1 MQVSLVFAN
10 QSEDDIILKDE
21 LDKMEREHGNFK
33 VSFPVLTRKNP
44 CLAHPCMCRDA
55 NQCGI

>member
-21 LDKMEREHGNFK
+21 LDKMAKEHSNFK
-33 VSFPVLTRKNP
+33 ASPP
-44 CLAHPCMCRDA
+44 
-55 NQCGI
+55 Q